1 MLEIKEIEKDSL
13 ASEVGIEAGDKLISV
28 NGCGVSDII
37 DYRFLATDDSVD
49 VVVKR
54 ANEEL
59 IFELDKEPDDDMGI
73 SFVPKQYK
81 SCCNKCVFCYVDQLP
96 AGMRLSLYFRDG
108 DYRLSFLHGNFVTLT
123 NTSWKEL
130 ERIVRQRL
138 SPIYISVHVT
148 DKSVREQMLGI
159 NFDDKILEKI
169 SYLNDNNIEM
179 HSQVVLCP
187 EMNDGDILEMT
198 INDIYQFRKNMRS
211 MAVVP
216 VGLTKHR
223 AGLTK
228 IDPITPEYAREL
240 IKNISYWDDSFPRK
254 DGKRFVYLSDEWFI
268 MGGETLPDTDYYDEF
283 PQLDNGIGLVRDFLN
298 ELEES
303 KKTFPSRLD
312 NPREITIVTGFGASG
327 VLRDHLIPTLE
338 GIENLKVK
346 LNIATN
352 DFLGESVTV
361 SGLLSGQDIINNL
374 KEDPPIGEVFL
385 PPRVLNTD
393 GYLLDNMRPEDIA
406 RVFDSPVHVF
416 DNNFDSLLG

>member
-1 MLEIKEIEKDSL
+1 MLEIKDIENGSI
-13 ASEVGIEAGDKLISV
+13 ASEQGIEPGDKLISL

-54 ANEEL
+54 SGEE
-59 IFELDKEPDDDMGI
+59 IAFEIDKETDEDLGI

-130 ERIVRQRL
+130 ERIVRQGL

-148 DKSVREQMLGI
+148 DTEARKFMLGI
-159 NFDDKILEKI
+159 DFDDNILEKI
-169 SYLNDNNIEM
+169 AYLNDNNIAM

-187 EMNDGDILEMT
+187 KMNDGDILEKT
-198 INDIYQFRKNMRS
+198 IADIWQFRKNVRS

-216 VGLTKHR
+216 VGLTKFR
-223 AGLTK
+223 AGLTD
-228 IDPITPEYAREL
+228 IDDITPEYARDF
-240 IKNISYWDDSFPRK
+240 IKNSAIWDKKYPRS
-254 DGKRFVYLSDEWFI
+254 DGKRFVYLADEWFI
-268 MGGETLPDTDYYDEF
+268 MSGDTLPPTEYYDEF
-283 PQLDNGIGLVRDFLN
+283 PQMENGIGLVRDFLN
-298 ELEES
+298 KLEED
-303 KKTFPSRLD
+303 KKEFPTRLD
-312 NPREITIVTGFGASG
+312 EPRDITIVTGTGAG
-327 VLRDHLIPTLE
+327 IVLGEHLIPSLE
-338 GIENLKVK
+338 AVENLNVK
-346 LNIATN
+346 LNIVKN

-361 SGLLSGQDIINNL
+361 AGLLSGQDIIKSL
-374 KEDPPIGEVFL
+374 QADPPIGEVFL

-393 GYLLDNMRPEDIA
+393 GFLLDNIRPEDISRVIESPV
-406 RVFDSPVHVF
+406 RVFNDDF
-416 DNNFDSLLG
+416 QTLFF

>member
-13 ASEVGIEAGDKLISV
+13 ASDAGIEAGDKLISV

-54 ANEEL
+54 ANEE
-59 IFELDKEPDDDMGI
+59 ITFELEKEPDDDMGI

-148 DKSVREQMLGI
+148 DKSVRAQMLGI
-159 NFDDKILEKI
+159 DFDDKILEKI

-187 EMNDGDILEMT
+187 GMNDGDILEMT
-198 INDIYQFRKNMRS
+198 INDIYQFRKNVRS

-312 NPREITIVTGFGASG
+312 NPREITIVTGSGAGG
-327 VLRDHLIPTLE
+327 VLRDHLIPALE
-338 GIENLKVK
+338 SIGNLKVK

-374 KEDPPIGEVFL
+374 KEDPPIGDVFL

-393 GYLLDNMRPEDIA
+393 GYLLDNMKPEDIA
-406 RVFDSPVHVF
+406 RVCNSPVHVF

>member
-1 MLEIKEIEKDSL
+1 MIEIKDIENGSI
-13 ASEVGIEAGDKLISV
+13 ASEQGIEPGDKLISV

-37 DYRFLATDDSVD
+37 DYRFLATDESVD

-54 ANEEL
+54 SGEE
-59 IFELDKEPDDDMGI
+59 IAFEIDKETDEDLGI

-130 ERIVRQRL
+130 ERIVRQGL

-148 DKSVREQMLGI
+148 DSEARKFMLGI
-159 NFDDKILEKI
+159 DFDDNILEKI
-169 SYLNDNNIEM
+169 AYLNDNNIAM

-187 EMNDGDILEMT
+187 KMNDGDILEKT
-198 INDIYQFRKNMRS
+198 IADIWQFRKNVRS

-216 VGLTKHR
+216 VGLTKFR

-228 IDPITPEYAREL
+228 IDDITPEYAREF
-240 IKNISYWDDSFPRK
+240 IKNGALWDKKYPRS
-254 DGKRFVYLSDEWFI
+254 DGKRFVYMSDEWFI
-268 MGGETLPDTDYYDEF
+268 MSGDTLPPTEYYDEF
-283 PQLDNGIGLVRDFLN
+283 PQMENGIGLVRDFLN
-298 ELEES
+298 KLDED
-303 KKTFPSRLD
+303 KKEFPTRLD
-312 NPREITIVTGFGASG
+312 EPRDITIVTGTGAG
-327 VLRDHLIPTLE
+327 IVLGEHLIPSLKSV
-338 GIENLKVK
+338 ENLNVK
-346 LNIATN
+346 LNIVKN

-361 SGLLSGQDIINNL
+361 AGLLSGQDIIKSL
-374 KEDPPIGEVFL
+374 QADPPIGEVFL

-393 GYLLDNMRPEDIA
+393 GFLLDNIRPEDIS
-406 RVFDSPVHVF
+406 RVIDSPVRVF
-416 DNNFDSLLG
+416 NDDFQTLFF

>member
-1 MLEIKEIEKDSL
+1 MLEIKEIEKDSI
-13 ASEVGIEAGDKLISV
+13 ASEAGIEAGDKLISV

-59 IFELDKEPDDDMGI
+59 LFELDKEPDDDMGI

-81 SCCNKCVFCYVDQLP
+81 SCCNKCVFCFVDQLP

-159 NFDDKILEKI
+159 DFDDKILEKI
-169 SYLNDNNIEM
+169 GYLNDNNIEM

-187 EMNDGDILEMT
+187 GMNDGDILEMT

-223 AGLTK
+223 AGLTE

-240 IKNISYWDDSFPRK
+240 LKNIPAWDDSFPRK

-312 NPREITIVTGFGASG
+312 NPREITIVTGSGAGG
-327 VLRDHLIPTLE
+327 VLRDHLIPALE
-338 GIENLKVK
+338 SIENLKVK

-374 KEDPPIGEVFL
+374 KEDPPIGDVFL

-393 GYLLDNMRPEDIA
+393 GYLLDNMKPEDIA
-406 RVFDSPVHVF
+406 RVCDSPVHVF

>member
-1 MLEIKEIEKDSL
+1 MLEIKEIEKDSI
-13 ASEVGIEAGDKLISV
+13 ASEAGIEAGDKLISV

-59 IFELDKEPDDDMGI
+59 LFELDKEPDDDMGI

-81 SCCNKCVFCYVDQLP
+81 SCCNKCVFCFVDQLP

-148 DKSVREQMLGI
+148 DKAVREQMLGI
-159 NFDDKILEKI
+159 DFDDKILEKI
-169 SYLNDNNIEM
+169 GYLNDNNIEM

-187 EMNDGDILEMT
+187 GMNDGDILEMT

-240 IKNISYWDDSFPRK
+240 LKNIPAWDDSFPRK

-312 NPREITIVTGFGASG
+312 NPREITIVTGSGAGG
-327 VLRDHLIPTLE
+327 VLRDHLIPALE
-338 GIENLKVK
+338 SIENLKVK

-374 KEDPPIGEVFL
+374 KEDPPIGDVFL

-393 GYLLDNMRPEDIA
+393 GYLLDNMKPEDIA
-406 RVFDSPVHVF
+406 RVCSSPVHVF

>member
-13 ASEVGIEAGDKLISV
+13 ASDAGIEAGDKLISV

-59 IFELDKEPDDDMGI
+59 LFELDKEPDDDMGI

-148 DKSVREQMLGI
+148 DKAVRAQMLGI
-159 NFDDKILEKI
+159 DFDDKILEKI

-187 EMNDGDILEMT
+187 GMNDGDILEMT
-198 INDIYQFRKNMRS
+198 INDIYQFRKNVRS

-223 AGLTK
+223 AGLTE

-312 NPREITIVTGFGASG
+312 NPREITIVTGSGAGG
-327 VLRDHLIPTLE
+327 VLRDHLIPALE
-338 GIENLKVK
+338 RIENLKVK

-374 KEDPPIGEVFL
+374 KEDPPIGDVFL

-393 GYLLDNMRPEDIA
+393 GYLLDNMKPEDIA
-406 RVFDSPVHVF
+406 RVCYSPVHVF

>member
-13 ASEVGIEAGDKLISV
+13 ASEAGIEAGDKLISV

-59 IFELDKEPDDDMGI
+59 LFELDKEPDDDMGI

-81 SCCNKCVFCYVDQLP
+81 SCCNKCVFCFVDQLP

-148 DKSVREQMLGI
+148 DKAVREQMLGI
-159 NFDDKILEKI
+159 DFDDKILEKI
-169 SYLNDNNIEM
+169 GYLNDNNIEM

-187 EMNDGDILEMT
+187 GMNDGDILEMT

-223 AGLTK
+223 AGLTE

-240 IKNISYWDDSFPRK
+240 LKNIPAWDDSFPRK

-312 NPREITIVTGFGASG
+312 NPREITIVTGSGAGG
-327 VLRDHLIPTLE
+327 VLRDHLIPALE

-374 KEDPPIGEVFL
+374 KEDPPIGDVFL

-393 GYLLDNMRPEDIA
+393 GYLLDNMKPEDIA
-406 RVFDSPVHVF
+406 RVCDSPVHVF

>member
-13 ASEVGIEAGDKLISV
+13 ASDAGIEAGDKLISV

-54 ANEEL
+54 ANEE
-59 IFELDKEPDDDMGI
+59 ITFELEKEPDDDMGI

-148 DKSVREQMLGI
+148 DKSVRAQMLGI
-159 NFDDKILEKI
+159 DFDDKILEKI

-187 EMNDGDILEMT
+187 GMNDGDILEMT
-198 INDIYQFRKNMRS
+198 INDIYQFRKNVRS

-268 MGGETLPDTDYYDEF
+268 MGGETLPETDYYDEF

-312 NPREITIVTGFGASG
+312 NPREITIVTGSGAGG
-327 VLRDHLIPTLE
+327 VLRDHLIPALE
-338 GIENLKVK
+338 SIGNLKVK

-374 KEDPPIGEVFL
+374 KEDPPIGDVFL

-393 GYLLDNMRPEDIA
+393 GYLLDNMKPEDIA
-406 RVFDSPVHVF
+406 RVCNSPVHVF

>member
-1 MLEIKEIEKDSL
+1 MLEIKEIEKDSI
-13 ASEVGIEAGDKLISV
+13 ASEAGIEAGDKLISV

-59 IFELDKEPDDDMGI
+59 LFELDKEPDDDMGI

-81 SCCNKCVFCYVDQLP
+81 SCCNKCVFCFVDQLP

-148 DKSVREQMLGI
+148 DKAVREQMLGI
-159 NFDDKILEKI
+159 DFDDKILEKI
-169 SYLNDNNIEM
+169 SYLNENNIEM

-187 EMNDGDILEMT
+187 GMNDGDILEMT

-223 AGLTK
+223 AGLTE

-240 IKNISYWDDSFPRK
+240 LKNIPAWDDSFPRK

-312 NPREITIVTGFGASG
+312 SPREITILTGTGASG
-327 VLRDHLIPTLE
+327 VLRDHLIPVLE
-338 GIENLKVK
+338 SIENLKVK
-346 LNIATN
+346 LNIAMN

-374 KEDPPIGEVFL
+374 QEDPPIGEVFL

-393 GYLLDNMRPEDIA
+393 GYLLDNMKPEDIA
-406 RVFDSPVHVF
+406 RVIDSPVHVF

>member
-1 MLEIKEIEKDSL
+1 MIEIKDIEKGSI
-13 ASEVGIEAGDKLISV
+13 ASEQGIEPGDKLISV

-54 ANEEL
+54 SGEE
-59 IFELDKEPDDDMGI
+59 IAFEIDKETDEDMGI

-130 ERIVRQRL
+130 ERIVRQGL

-148 DKSVREQMLGI
+148 DSEARKFMLGI
-159 NFDDKILEKI
+159 DFDDDILGKI
-169 SYLNDNNIEM
+169 SYLNDNNIAM

-187 EMNDGDILEMT
+187 KMNDGDILEKT
-198 INDIYQFRKNMRS
+198 IADIWQFRKNVRS

-216 VGLTKHR
+216 VGLTKFR
-223 AGLTK
+223 AGLTE
-228 IDPITPEYAREL
+228 IDDITPEYAREF
-240 IKNISYWDDSFPRK
+240 IKNAAIWDKKYPRS

-268 MGGETLPDTDYYDEF
+268 MSGDTLPPTEYYDEF
-283 PQLDNGIGLVRDFLN
+283 PQMENGIGLVRDFLN
-298 ELEES
+298 KLEED
-303 KKTFPSRLD
+303 KKEFPKRLD
-312 NPREITIVTGFGASG
+312 KPREITIVTGTGAG
-327 VLRDHLIPTLE
+327 IVLGEHLIPTLKDV
-338 GIENLKVK
+338 ENLNVK
-346 LNIATN
+346 LNVVKN

-361 SGLLSGQDIINNL
+361 AGLLSGQDIIKSL
-374 KEDPPIGEVFL
+374 QADPPIGEVFL

-393 GYLLDNMRPEDIA
+393 GFLLDNIRPEDIS
-406 RVFDSPVHVF
+406 RVIDSPVRVF
-416 DNNFDSLLG
+416 NDDFQTLFF

>member
-13 ASEVGIEAGDKLISV
+13 ASEAGIEAGDKLISV

-54 ANEEL
+54 ANEV
-59 IFELDKEPDDDMGI
+59 ITFELDKEPDDDMGI

-148 DKSVREQMLGI
+148 DKAVREQMLGI
-159 NFDDKILEKI
+159 DFDDKILEKI
-169 SYLNDNNIEM
+169 SYLNDNNIEL

-187 EMNDGDILEMT
+187 GMNDGDILEMT

-223 AGLTK
+223 AGLTE
-228 IDPITPEYAREL
+228 IDPITPKYAREL
-240 IKNISYWDDSFPRK
+240 IKNIPAWDDSFPRK

-312 NPREITIVTGFGASG
+312 NPREITIVTGSGAGG
-327 VLRDHLIPTLE
+327 VLRDHLIPALE
-338 GIENLKVK
+338 SIENLKVK
-346 LNIATN
+346 LNSAKN

-374 KEDPPIGEVFL
+374 KEDPPIGDVFL

-393 GYLLDNMRPEDIA
+393 GYLLDNMKPEDIA
-406 RVFDSPVHVF
+406 RVCGSPIHVF

>member
-1 MLEIKEIEKDSL
+1 MLEIKEIEKDSI
-13 ASEVGIEAGDKLISV
+13 ASEAGIEAGDKLISV

-59 IFELDKEPDDDMGI
+59 LFELDKEPDDDMGI

-81 SCCNKCVFCYVDQLP
+81 SCCNKCVFCFVDQLP

-148 DKSVREQMLGI
+148 DKAVREQMLGI
-159 NFDDKILEKI
+159 DFDDKILEKI
-169 SYLNDNNIEM
+169 GYLNDNNIEM

-187 EMNDGDILEMT
+187 GMNDGDILEMT

-228 IDPITPEYAREL
+228 IDPITPE
-240 IKNISYWDDSFPRK
+240 
-254 DGKRFVYLSDEWFI
+254 
-268 MGGETLPDTDYYDEF
+268 
-283 PQLDNGIGLVRDFLN
+283 
-298 ELEES
+298 
-303 KKTFPSRLD
+303 
-312 NPREITIVTGFGASG
+312 
-327 VLRDHLIPTLE
+327 
-338 GIENLKVK
+338 
-346 LNIATN
+346 
-352 DFLGESVTV
+352 
-361 SGLLSGQDIINNL
+361 
-374 KEDPPIGEVFL
+374 
-385 PPRVLNTD
+385 
-393 GYLLDNMRPEDIA
+393 
-406 RVFDSPVHVF
+406 
-416 DNNFDSLLG
+416 